1 MARFF
6 ARLARIA
13 PLAALLL
20 LTACASA
27 PRITSEADPKADF
40 ASYRTFSFY
49 SPLAIENN
57 GYASLTSARLKTAAR
72 AQLES
77 RGYVYDEKSPDL
89 WLNIN
94 AYMQEKTDVVSMPNV
109 DYNYYYSYRARR
121 YVSVPYWYDQ
131 TRVYQYTEGTL
142 NFDLVDARRNQ
153 LVWEGIAVGR
163 VANAKPAERAAR
175 LDQAVVDIFARYPY
189 RAGSGTP
196 VVAGGQP

>member
-1 MARFF
+1 MTRFIARF
-6 ARLARIA
+6 ARLA

-20 LTACASA
+20 LTACVSS
-27 PRITSEADPKADF
+27 PRITSEADPNADF
-40 ASYRTFSFY
+40 AQYKTFSFY
-49 SPLAIENN
+49 SPLAIDSN
-57 GYASLTSARLKTAAR
+57 GYATLTGSRLKAGAR
-72 AQLES
+72 AQLEA

-109 DYNYYYSYRARR
+109 DYDYYYSYRARR
-121 YVSVPYWYDQ
+121 YVSVPYWYDE

-142 NFDLVDARRNQ
+142 NFDLVDAKRNM

-163 VANAKPAERAAR
+163 VANAKPADRAAR
-175 LDQAVVDIFARYPY
+175 IDKAVVDIFARYPY

-196 VVAGGQP
+196 AVAVQP